1 MTGTPLPPKRQSTA
15 RLVLIL
21 LLGLLGL
28 WVIHAFLPVLV
39 WAVVIAVAVDP
50 LVQRAER
57 RFPRPNLVA
66 AAFTLGF
73 ALIVLAPIAIGI
85 AQAAREAHDVATW
98 VVDARMHGVP
108 PPVWLAN
115 LPFSAEA
122 TAWWQAN
129 LAQPAVANHHFEV
142 LSHTLLGAQ
151 ARLLGFGLVH
161 RAVVFGF
168 TLIALF
174 FLIRDRDALAA
185 QFRTASAKLLGP
197 QGERIGQQALAS
209 VRGTIDGLVLVGLGF
224 GAVMTLVYF
233 FLGVP
238 HPILLG
244 AVTAIAAMIP
254 FGAPVAFGIAAL
266 LLLGQGSPGAA
277 IAVVA
282 IGFAAEFVAG
292 HFVRPALIGSAT
304 RLPFFWALV
313 GILGGVET
321 LGLLGLFVGPATM
334 AVLVMLWRE
343 LVEDDPTPV
352 A

>member
-1 MTGTPLPPKRQSTA
+1 MTDTPSQPKRQSTA
-15 RLVLIL
+15 RLTLIV

-28 WVIHAFLPVLV
+28 WVIHPFLPALV

-108 PPVWLAN
+108 PPGWLAN

-129 LAQPAVANHHFEV
+129 LAQPAAANHHFEV

-174 FLIRDRDALAA
+174 FLIRDRDALAVQA
-185 QFRTASAKLLGP
+185 RAASAKLLGP
-197 QGERIGQQALAS
+197 QGERIGHQALAS

-244 AVTAIAAMIP
+244 ALTAIAAMIP
-254 FGAPVAFGIAAL
+254 FGAPVAFGLAAL
-266 LLLGQGSPGAA
+266 LLLGQGSPGGA

-282 IGFAAEFVAG
+282 IGFGVEFVAG
-292 HFVRPALIGSAT
+292 HFIRPALIGSAT
-304 RLPFFWALV
+304 QLPFFWALV
-313 GILGGVET
+313 GILGGVEA

-343 LVEDDPTPV
+343 LVAGDPTPI